1 MGFPQIKSCMCIPA
15 LSRHTATCLHCV
27 CGGVGLADGRGAVV
41 GSIGLGVNVRLTSFC
56 QRFVVTLGE
65 GYLTDAVCFG
75 VGDAGAGGSECCKGR
90 KRVPG
95 CRLSLICSLK

>member
-41 GSIGLGVNVRLTSFC
+41 GSIGLRVNVRLTSFC
-56 QRFVVTLGE
+56 LRFVVTLGE
-65 GYLTDAVCFG
+65 GCLTDAVCFG
-75 VGDAGAGGSECCKGR
+75 EGGAGVGA
-90 KRVPG
+90 
-95 CRLSLICSLK
+95 L